1 MTDTT
6 LTDAERDSL
15 TECECGHY
23 LNEHSS
29 DGCLA
34 VDDLAPDDEYL
45 CVCMA
50 SPDRIRERAI
60 ESIVAAR
67 VADRDALVR
76 WKAEALQVLAAWDDV
91 WKALG
96 SPGLGEFK
104 PASALGRHQRAGG
117 HVTDT
122 TLTDTELTTLDG
134 GIREWEDNGG
144 PLLNALKPAVERI
157 VAARVADRD
166 TWWRDRGQR

>member
-6 LTDAERDSL
+6 LTDTERDSL

-60 ESIVAAR
+60 E
-67 VADRDALVR
+67 
-76 WKAEALQVLAAWDDV
+76 
-91 WKALG
+91 
-96 SPGLGEFK
+96 
-104 PASALGRHQRAGG
+104 
-117 HVTDT
+117 
-122 TLTDTELTTLDG
+122 
-134 GIREWEDNGG
+134 
-144 PLLNALKPAVERI
+144 RI

-166 TWWRDRGQR
+166 TWWRERIEARDQEWQRHLDMLPNEMAEAWGGDAAWLTTGSKVATLVGDWLGDLHYDLTPLAAEARTQGGAS